1 MQPLNMP
8 TFETDMHKL
17 VGTTKTLELAN
28 VSIGYGVLGKHYLH
42 ISCTLSGTV
51 IVSNILLG
59 CNCVIPKQSWS
70 SNFNCN
76 VENAVRFLINNRLL
90 SIFTKL
96 QRASLKKIH
105 YVHSFL
111 LNTVKLLKVS
121 FTNNAAN
128 PFSHPWR
135 ENFQLFESLASS
147 DRQKVLSTLRTKRHP
162 HTRTQSHRETPNWNY
177 PEKVQSG
184 RPC

>member
-1 MQPLNMP
+1 MQHVLGRAMQPLNMP
-8 TFETDMHKL
+8 KFETDVHKL

-51 IVSNILLG
+51 IVSNILLRLQL
-59 CNCVIPKQSWS
+59 CYSKTKLIEKQ

-96 QRASLKKIH
+96 QRASLKKNILCAFFFIR
-105 YVHSFL
+105 YGKTIKSFIYKQRSKSFFSSL
-111 LNTVKLLKVS
+111 KGKLSALWKSCELK
-121 FTNNAAN
+121 
-128 PFSHPWR
+128 
-135 ENFQLFESLASS
+135 
-147 DRQKVLSTLRTKRHP
+147 
-162 HTRTQSHRETPNWNY
+162 
-177 PEKVQSG
+177 
-184 RPC
+184 